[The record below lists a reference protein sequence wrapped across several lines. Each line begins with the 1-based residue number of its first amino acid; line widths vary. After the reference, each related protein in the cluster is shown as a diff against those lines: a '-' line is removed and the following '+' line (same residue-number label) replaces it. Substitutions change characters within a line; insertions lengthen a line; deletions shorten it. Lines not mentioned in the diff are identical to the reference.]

1 MGVSLVS
8 RIDRSDNQFILA
20 SSRILIEKH
29 CRQRNKH
36 FARSLCR
43 LIAMNINK
51 LLHSPN
57 VAGQSLVDRVTAA
70 KHSLAG
76 ERLAKFVCKATT
88 EELIPPK
95 KKHID
100 REFRVEDS
108 YGRGSCVVISDYAVK
123 RLCIVTKR

>member
-1 MGVSLVS
+1 
-8 RIDRSDNQFILA
+8 
-20 SSRILIEKH
+20 
-29 CRQRNKH
+29 
-36 FARSLCR
+36 
-43 LIAMNINK
+43 MNINK

-88 EELIPPK
+88 EEQIPPK

-100 REFRVEDS
+100 REFLIRDIFWSTTTTFLVMAVVLLS
-108 YGRGSCVVISDYAVK
+108 LVVIVACRTAVHVYYTHCCLWCAIK
-123 RLCIVTKR
+123 

>member
-1 MGVSLVS
+1 MLFTEVVNVGVSLFS
-8 RIDRSDNQFILA
+8 GIDRCDNQFIVA
-20 SSRILIEKH
+20 NVEISNEKNTAEHNENCAQSFCIL
-29 CRQRNKH
+29 
-36 FARSLCR
+36 F
-43 LIAMNINK
+43 AMNINK

-88 EELIPPK
+88 EEQIPPK

-100 REFRVEDS
+100 REFNCR
-108 YGRGSCVVISDYAVK
+108 R
-123 RLCIVTKR
+123 

>member
-1 MGVSLVS
+1 
-8 RIDRSDNQFILA
+8 
-20 SSRILIEKH
+20 
-29 CRQRNKH
+29 
-36 FARSLCR
+36 
-43 LIAMNINK
+43 MNINK

-88 EELIPPK
+88 EEQIPPK

-100 REFRVEDS
+100 RKFGNFLGKSSESVQCAITGPCLRMRQGPS
-108 YGRGSCVVISDYAVK
+108 A
-123 RLCIVTKR
+123 

>member
-1 MGVSLVS
+1 
-8 RIDRSDNQFILA
+8 
-20 SSRILIEKH
+20 
-29 CRQRNKH
+29 
-36 FARSLCR
+36 
-43 LIAMNINK
+43 MNINK

-88 EELIPPK
+88 EEQIPPK

-100 REFRVEDS
+100 REFCVGFS
-108 YGRGSCVVISDYAVK
+108 CMHNSCGS
-123 RLCIVTKR
+123 LCCKTVSQ

>member
-1 MGVSLVS
+1 
-8 RIDRSDNQFILA
+8 
-20 SSRILIEKH
+20 
-29 CRQRNKH
+29 
-36 FARSLCR
+36 
-43 LIAMNINK
+43 MNINK

-88 EELIPPK
+88 EEPIPPK

-100 REFRVEDS
+100 REYTDVDVGVELIYARRLLYLCLNLHCNNIYITRVWLNTAPAAGS
-108 YGRGSCVVISDYAVK
+108 ALRGVVTYSN
-123 RLCIVTKR
+123 

>member
-1 MGVSLVS
+1 
-8 RIDRSDNQFILA
+8 
-20 SSRILIEKH
+20 
-29 CRQRNKH
+29 
-36 FARSLCR
+36 
-43 LIAMNINK
+43 MNINK

-88 EELIPPK
+88 EEPIPPK

-100 REFRVEDS
+100 REYTGVDVGVEMV
-108 YGRGSCVVISDYAVK
+108 YGRMLLY
-123 RLCIVTKR
+123 LCLNLRCNNIYILHNKGVTKYCSGRRTSVAGCSNLQ

>member
-1 MGVSLVS
+1 
-8 RIDRSDNQFILA
+8 
-20 SSRILIEKH
+20 
-29 CRQRNKH
+29 
-36 FARSLCR
+36 
-43 LIAMNINK
+43 MNINK

-88 EELIPPK
+88 EEQIPPK

-100 REFRVEDS
+100 REFPIRDIFWS
-108 YGRGSCVVISDYAVK
+108 WQSCCYLWSLSLLAERLYAVTT
-123 RLCIVTKR
+123 RTGACGVR

>member
-1 MGVSLVS
+1 MLFTEVETWAWPIFVIV
-8 RIDRSDNQFILA
+8 IDRFVNHHYRYRPYVTGCHRLHILT
-20 SSRILIEKH
+20 SVLPFTYPTLSV
-29 CRQRNKH
+29 
-36 FARSLCR
+36 
-43 LIAMNINK
+43 MNINK

-88 EELIPPK
+88 EEQIPPK

-100 REFRVEDS
+100 RKL
-108 YGRGSCVVISDYAVK
+108 YM
-123 RLCIVTKR
+123 